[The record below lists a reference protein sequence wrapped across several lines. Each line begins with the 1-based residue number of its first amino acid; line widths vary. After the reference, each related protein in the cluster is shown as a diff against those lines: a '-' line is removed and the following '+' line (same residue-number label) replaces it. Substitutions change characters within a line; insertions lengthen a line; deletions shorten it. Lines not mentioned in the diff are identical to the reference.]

1 MINLLEPFNYI
12 KTIIFDIDGVF
23 TDSRVTI
30 FEDGSLIRVMNIKD
44 GFAVKQALNAGFR
57 LIVITGGNSQ
67 GVVKRLKG
75 LGIKEVYWGIHDKM
89 AIYEEIVAKYSLDES
104 QILYMGD
111 DLPDYRVMRRVGLPV
126 CPLDAVTEIVQIAQ
140 YISPLE
146 GGAGCVRDV
155 IEKTLRIQGAWPIF
169 ED

>member
-12 KTIIFDIDGVF
+12 KTFIFDIDGVF

-44 GFAVKQALNAGFR
+44 GYAVKQALKAGFR

-67 GVVKRLKG
+67 GVVTRLKG
-75 LGIKEVYWGIHDKM
+75 LGITDVYWGISDKM
-89 AIYEEIVAKYSLDES
+89 AIYEELIRKYNLDES

-111 DLPDYRVMRRVGLPV
+111 DLPDYQVMRRVGLPV
-126 CPLDAVTEIVQIAQ
+126 CPVDAATEIIQISQ
-140 YISPLE
+140 YISPLA

-155 IEKTLRIQGAWPIF
+155 IEKTLRIQGQWPLF
-169 ED
+169 EE

>member
-12 KTIIFDIDGVF
+12 KTFIFDIDGVF